1 MNDKK
6 TEPFFLTPLYIFI
19 RKSTRHL
26 GVNGESFILALI
38 LSDQMYVSIF
48 VKNIKL
54 TVSSFIEN

>member
-1 MNDKK
+1 
-6 TEPFFLTPLYIFI
+6 LTPLYIFI